1 MISISDTLRLEMEPF
16 GVTVVDLRTA
26 MVKTNGLRNFRE
38 EQKPTLPEGSIFEPA
53 KETVEKMLRLEQ
65 FDGRGIPAE
74 DWAKVIVKELTVV
87 GKPKPVIWKGESAWL
102 AWFGTILPFG
112 TLDNYVKKLM
122 GMDIVAKAVGSG

>member
-53 KETVEKMLRLEQ
+53 KETVEKMLRMEQ
-65 FDGRGIPAE
+65 FDGRGIPPE
-74 DWAKVIVKELTVV
+74 DWAKVIVKELTVK

-112 TLDNYVKKLM
+112 TLDNYVKQLM
-122 GMDIVAKAVGSG
+122 GMDTVAKAVGSG